1 MADITMTYSAMS
13 EAAGKIRSAESELIQ
28 AVANINSALSA
39 LGGGYS
45 GQSYEAFRSAWGES
59 EPKVK
64 SMIEAVGQFAPGLE
78 AAAERQKETEL
89 ANANTASG
97 LAL

>member
-45 GQSYEAFRSAWGES
+45 GSSSSSCSGTMRNICMRGFFSSYWPPLTTR
-59 EPKVK
+59 
-64 SMIEAVGQFAPGLE
+64 
-78 AAAERQKETEL
+78 
-89 ANANTASG
+89 
-97 LAL
+97 